1 MAPSRWIAALVQ
13 SNPTADPV
21 MTGAELAVLQSSARE
36 LAAIGRNLNRITEA
50 INAKITDAEPATI
63 EMLTALGAAI
73 QKKPGRDPGLGAR
86 QPRRMGGWANDA
98 NPPSGAGVTSCK
110 SVTIFTPG
118 AQRVLGAA
126 AFRQTATR
134 KASIIR
140 AGVARRA

>member
-73 QKKPGRDPGLGAR
+73 QENR
-86 QPRRMGGWANDA
+86 
-98 NPPSGAGVTSCK
+98 
-110 SVTIFTPG
+110 
-118 AQRVLGAA
+118 AA
-126 AFRQTATR
+126 
-134 KASIIR
+134 IR
-140 AGVARRA
+140 ALVRASQGAWEAGPMMPIPLQAPASHRAKA